1 MLSPQSDKF
10 KITTGVGRA
19 TVGAHMAQCSDAH
32 LAGFRHGP
40 CDATPPV
47 AASTTA
53 EEVAHVSDVRRYGS
67 GGPFEEFVGYSRVVR
82 AGDLVFVS
90 GCTSVADGEV
100 VHAGEPAAQTR
111 QAIENLRSA
120 LAQVGGTLA
129 DVVRTR
135 MFVTDIGRWEEYGL
149 VHGEVFGEV
158 RPAATMVEVS
168 ALIDPRMLV
177 EIEADAYLGGRP

>member
-1 MLSPQSDKF
+1 M
-10 KITTGVGRA
+10 TGGQTETGAGRA
-19 TVGAHMAQCSDAH
+19 FWQGDTRGKRDSE
-32 LAGFRHGP
+32 
-40 CDATPPV
+40 PV
-47 AASTTA
+47 RRAERTA
-53 EEVAHVSDVRRYGS
+53 EVSDVQRYGS

-82 AGDLVFVS
+82 AGDFVFVS

-111 QAIENLRSA
+111 QAIENVRSA
-120 LAQVGGTLA
+120 LARVGGTLA

-135 MFVTDIGRWEEYGL
+135 MFVTDIGRWEKYGL
-149 VHGEVFGEV
+149 VHGEAFGEI

-177 EIEADAYLGGRP
+177 EIEADAYLGGRL